1 MSDTSD
7 PIKTNDARDGPV
19 DTRQWLMFTR
29 QQATVLSEAYRLRLV
44 GKLWWANV
52 VFVVVPAVFGTAAAA
67 LAAAASSTNS
77 SGNWLTL
84 VAAVLAGAAAVLTA
98 VHKAL
103 NCDAYQAECLRL
115 SQAFQSIRIRSEAM
129 LAEFTSNPDPKGVSK
144 LAAEY
149 ARLTE
154 SAQAVLPDVYIRKA
168 TDLTGYKR
176 YPDLP
181 TGPAPAPQ
189 AVAVSPLL

>member
-1 MSDTSD
+1 MSDPRVS
-7 PIKTNDARDGPV
+7 PV
-19 DTRQWLMFTR
+19 DTREWLQFAR
-29 QQATVLSEAYRLRLV
+29 EQSTVLSEAYRLRLV

-67 LAAAASSTNS
+67 LAAAASSTTS
-77 SGNWLTL
+77 SGNRLTL

-129 LAEFTSNPDPKGVSK
+129 LAEFTSNPDPRGVSK

-168 TDLTGYKR
+168 TDLTGYQR
-176 YPDLP
+176 YPDLA
-181 TGPAPAPQ
+181 TRPAPAPQ
-189 AVAVSPLL
+189 AVAASPLL

>member
-1 MSDTSD
+1 MSDTNS
-7 PIKTNDARDGPV
+7 PV
-19 DTRQWLMFTR
+19 DTREWLMFAR

-52 VFVVVPAVFGTAAAA
+52 IFVVVPAVFGTAAAA
-67 LAAAASSTNS
+67 LAAAASSTSGDS
-77 SGNWLTL
+77 SRVTL
-84 VAAVLAGAAAVLTA
+84 IAAFLAGGAAVLTA

-115 SQAFQSIRIRSEAM
+115 SQAFQSIRIRTEAM
-129 LAEFTSNPDPKGVSK
+129 LAESKSNPDPRGVNK

-154 SAQAVLPDVYIRKA
+154 SAKAVLPDVYIQKA
-168 TDLTGYKR
+168 TDQTGYKR

-181 TGPAPAPQ
+181 DRPAPRRWWSRLYSEPSARLT
-189 AVAVSPLL
+189 AR

>member
-1 MSDTSD
+1 MSNPQDS
-7 PIKTNDARDGPV
+7 RV
-19 DTRQWLMFTR
+19 DMGEWLR
-29 QQATVLSEAYRLRLV
+29 AAGEEATVLSEAYRLRLV

-67 LAAAASSTNS
+67 LAAAASSTTS
-77 SGNWLTL
+77 SDNRLTV

-129 LAEFTSNPDPKGVSK
+129 LADFTSNPDPKGVSK

>member
-1 MSDTSD
+1 MS
-7 PIKTNDARDGPV
+7 
-19 DTRQWLMFTR
+19 TR

-52 VFVVVPAVFGTAAAA
+52 IFVVVPAVFGTAAAA
-67 LAAAASSTNS
+67 LAAASSTS
-77 SGNWLTL
+77 SGGSRLTV
-84 VAAVLAGAAAVLTA
+84 VAAFLAGGAAVLTA

-103 NCDAYQAECLRL
+103 GCDEYQAECLRL
-115 SQAFQSIRIRSEAM
+115 SQGFQSIRIRSEAR
-129 LAEFTSNPDPKGVSK
+129 LAESHPDPKAVNK

-154 SAQAVLPDVYIRKA
+154 SAKAVLPDVYIQKA
-168 TDLTGYKR
+168 KDQTGYKR

-181 TGPAPAPQ
+181 DRPAPRRWWSRLYSEPSARLT
-189 AVAVSPLL
+189 AR

>member
-1 MSDTSD
+1 MSD
-7 PIKTNDARDGPV
+7 PRDSPV
-19 DTRQWLMFTR
+19 DTREWLMFTR

-52 VFVVVPAVFGTAAAA
+52 IFVVVPAVFGTAAAA
-67 LAAAASSTNS
+67 LAAAASSTS
-77 SGNWLTL
+77 SGASRVTL
-84 VAAVLAGAAAVLTA
+84 VAAFLAGGAAVLTA

-103 NCDAYQAECLRL
+103 NCDDYQAECLRL

-129 LAEFTSNPDPKGVSK
+129 LAEHNSKPDPKGVSK

-154 SAQAVLPDVYIRKA
+154 SAKAVLPDVYIQMAKDR
-168 TDLTGYKR
+168 TGYER

-181 TGPAPAPQ
+181 GRPAPQ
-189 AVAVSPLL
+189 AVVVSPLL

>member
-1 MSDTSD
+1 MS
-7 PIKTNDARDGPV
+7 A
-19 DTRQWLMFTR
+19 R

-52 VFVVVPAVFGTAAAA
+52 IFVVVPAVFGTAAAA
-67 LAAAASSTNS
+67 LAAAASSTTSDS
-77 SGNWLTL
+77 SGVTL
-84 VAAVLAGAAAVLTA
+84 IAAFLAGGAAVLTA

-115 SQAFQSIRIRSEAM
+115 SQGFQSIRIRAEAM
-129 LAEFTSNPDPKGVSK
+129 AESNPDPKAVNK
-144 LAAEY
+144 LATEY

-154 SAQAVLPDVYIRKA
+154 SAKAVLPDVYIQKA
-168 TDLTGYKR
+168 KDQTGYER

-181 TGPAPAPQ
+181 DRLTQ
-189 AVAVSPLL
+189 TAVV